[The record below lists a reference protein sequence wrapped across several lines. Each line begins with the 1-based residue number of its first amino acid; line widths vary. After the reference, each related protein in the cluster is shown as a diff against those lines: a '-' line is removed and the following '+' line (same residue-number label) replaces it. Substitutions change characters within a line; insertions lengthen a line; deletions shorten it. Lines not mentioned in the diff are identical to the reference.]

1 MKREELRQKI
11 LTDRDRLTGRELEL
25 KSNAVISNLLGL
37 EEMQGTPTIM
47 FYASFRSE
55 VQTMAAIESSLA
67 VGMRVALPLSLPDDK
82 RLKPYLVS
90 DLSRDLRPGFCSI
103 PEPVPG
109 KAEPLDPG
117 EIAVVVIPGSVF
129 DHKGGRLGYGGG
141 FYDRFLVQQ
150 ARSAFR
156 VALAFE
162 LQVVDQDLP
171 LEAHDQGVDC
181 LVTEEKVLRFAR
193 SSA

>member
-25 KSNAVISNLLGL
+25 KSNAVISNLFGL

>member
-1 MKREELRQKI
+1 MKREKLRQKI
-11 LTDRDRLTGRELEL
+11 LTDRDRLTIRELEL
-25 KSNAVISNLLGL
+25 KSNAVISNLFGL

-67 VGMRVALPLSLPDDK
+67 VGMRVALPLSLPDE
-82 RLKPYLVS
+82 RLLRPYLIS
-90 DLSRDLRPGFCSI
+90 DISRDLRPGFCSI

-109 KAEPLDPG
+109 KAEPVDPG
-117 EIAVVVIPGSVF
+117 EIEVVVIPGSVF
-129 DHKGGRLGYGGG
+129 DHNGGRLGYGGG

-150 ARSAFR
+150 AGSAFR

-162 LQVVDQDLP
+162 LQVVDQALP
-171 LEAHDQGVDC
+171 LEPHDQEVNC
-181 LVTEEKVLRFAR
+181 LVTEEKVFRFVR
-193 SSA
+193 NSV